1 MRAGRGEVVVVG
13 CREHDLLRRQPED
26 IDGAEVDGIIA
37 LVGLEGVRAQYKVPR
52 QSGPAGYAYEQ
63 KQRAIGERANQIS
76 SFQPVEPG
84 EAVRPWIKPVPEQVD
99 VGLLFFCECAT
110 EAEFGQDLVQALTVD
125 NVERCPRPLSRL
137 YPLHTRPVAG
147 SPGAGEGVPVN
158 AVDAFL
164 GGEMSLDPGAAN
176 TALAGAVAENLG
188 VDVSRAAWGVH
199 EVINEDVAR
208 AFRVHASEIGF
219 DYRRCTMVAFGGSGP
234 AHAMRVARKLRI
246 PKVIFPV
253 GAGVMSAIG
262 LLTVPISF
270 ATLRSGRLRLD
281 NLDESGLVAGFAP
294 VEDQARALLEEAGV
308 SLDGITMERR
318 LDMRFYGQGHEVEV
332 SLPEEVTPAMLGDL
346 FLAAYAET
354 FATMPLDA
362 GIEIV
367 NWKIEASG
375 PTPDFESRYR
385 PYTAP
390 TNREMLIR
398 QVRIFDPNTQDFVE
412 CPVYD
417 RYALATGVVIDG
429 PALIQEDEAT
439 TVLGSGERIGVDSFG
454 NLVASFVQGDN

>member
-1 MRAGRGEVVVVG
+1 M
-13 CREHDLLRRQPED
+13 
-26 IDGAEVDGIIA
+26 
-37 LVGLEGVRAQYKVPR
+37 
-52 QSGPAGYAYEQ
+52 
-63 KQRAIGERANQIS
+63 
-76 SFQPVEPG
+76 
-84 EAVRPWIKPVPEQVD
+84 
-99 VGLLFFCECAT
+99 
-110 EAEFGQDLVQALTVD
+110 
-125 NVERCPRPLSRL
+125 
-137 YPLHTRPVAG
+137 
-147 SPGAGEGVPVN
+147 
-158 AVDAFL
+158 
-164 GGEMSLDPGAAN
+164 
-176 TALAGAVAENLG
+176 
-188 VDVSRAAWGVH
+188 H

-390 TNREMLIR
+390 TNRETLIR
-398 QVRIFDPNTQDFVE
+398 CVRIFDPNTQDFVE

-417 RYALATGVVIDG
+417 RYALATGVVIEG

-439 TVLGSGERIGVDSFG
+439 TVLGSGERIGVDAFG

>member
-1 MRAGRGEVVVVG
+1 MIEIGAGGGSIAAVDERNLLAVGPRSAGADPGPACYGRGG
-13 CREHDLLRRQPED
+13 DQPTLTD
-26 IDGAEVDGIIA
+26 ANVA
-37 LVGLEGVRAQYKVPR
+37 LGYLVP
-52 QSGPAGYAYEQ
+52 
-63 KQRAIGERANQIS
+63 
-76 SFQPVEPG
+76 
-84 EAVRPWIKPVPEQVD
+84 
-99 VGLLFFCECAT
+99 
-110 EAEFGQDLVQALTVD
+110 
-125 NVERCPRPLSRL
+125 
-137 YPLHTRPVAG
+137 
-147 SPGAGEGVPVN
+147 
-158 AVDAFL
+158 DAFL
-164 GGEMSLDPGAAN
+164 GGEMSLDSGTAN
-176 TALAGAVAENLG
+176 TVLAEGVAENLG

-219 DYRRCTMVAFGGSGP
+219 DYRRCAMVAFGGSGP

-332 SLPEEVTPAMLGDL
+332 SLPNEVTPAMLGDL

-354 FATMPLDA
+354 FATTPLDA

-390 TNREMLIR
+390 ANREILIR
-398 QVRIFDPNTQDFVE
+398 RVRIFDPNTQDFVE

-417 RYALATGVVIDG
+417 RYALATGAVIEG

-454 NLVASFVQGDN
+454 NLVASFIQGDI